1 MWVTKTLAREIAVHS
16 ALDFITFASW
26 HKILEL
32 DLEMSIL
39 KLGLVSL
46 SVKALQTTTLIWTVD
61 MLTMDWHYWKK
72 KTKFFE
78 YSSMPHSPSTWCHA
92 AWPGNLFRPWMQSFK
107 YFSEVYC
114 HSSKE
119 SFLQIHTQGCLH
131 IGSQC
136 TCSASMHV
144 LLPFLAWPFF
154 LVSNMNKVIFFSYH
168 DVKSPVGLIVL
179 QPCRIK
185 LIKESTSTK

>member
-61 MLTMDWHYWKK
+61 MLTMD
-72 KTKFFE
+72 
-78 YSSMPHSPSTWCHA
+78 
-92 AWPGNLFRPWMQSFK
+92 
-107 YFSEVYC
+107 
-114 HSSKE
+114 
-119 SFLQIHTQGCLH
+119 
-131 IGSQC
+131 
-136 TCSASMHV
+136 
-144 LLPFLAWPFF
+144 
-154 LVSNMNKVIFFSYH
+154 
-168 DVKSPVGLIVL
+168 
-179 QPCRIK
+179 
-185 LIKESTSTK
+185 